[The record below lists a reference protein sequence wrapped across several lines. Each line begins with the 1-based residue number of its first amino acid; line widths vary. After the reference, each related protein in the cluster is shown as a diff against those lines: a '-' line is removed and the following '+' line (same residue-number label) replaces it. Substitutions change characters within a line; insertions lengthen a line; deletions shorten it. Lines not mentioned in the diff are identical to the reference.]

1 MDQLMTY
8 KPPDPLPPEA
18 FAEADADARTPVT
31 TMATRVPVF
40 EVGHKI
46 WGYDLLLSDIAT
58 EKDRPPP
65 GTPKEAAALSNAFSL
80 IVPFMGKNERL
91 ALPMS
96 EDLILTNTAYMF
108 PSEICCLNLRGRIK
122 DAAALGRGLAELK
135 QAGYLIMLSCPRQD
149 PEWAEFL
156 PLARV
161 ARVDLLE
168 FEASELKLTVN
179 WLKERGLEVL
189 AQNVKPGQVEMC
201 LEMGFKYL
209 QGDMRTQSD
218 VVSGKNFS
226 SSQIVKARL
235 LQALAD
241 PEWDVRDVAALI
253 RADVSLAYRLLRY
266 LNSAYF
272 SLPSAITSIES
283 SVLLLGRVGLEQW
296 VYVTIFS
303 DLGVGPLAKHI
314 ITTAAFRGK
323 FLELLAAESNRP
335 TPPPETLFMLG
346 LFSMLEAL
354 LNMPLAE
361 IVAEIKIDAQV
372 TSTLQGKDTEYQPW
386 FTLLLDYER
395 GNWDGARHLAGKLG
409 LTLHDTSMA
418 YTRAMVWVKGIFD

>member
-1 MDQLMTY
+1 MLMRQ
-8 KPPDPLPPEA
+8 KPSDSLLPETLPEDGKA
-18 FAEADADARTPVT
+18 ARTPIT
-31 TMATRVPVF
+31 TMVTRVPVF
-40 EVGHKI
+40 EGGHKI
-46 WGYDLLLSDIAT
+46 WGYDLLLADIGSD
-58 EKDRPPP
+58 KDSPPP
-65 GTPKEAAALSNAFSL
+65 GTPKEVGALSNAFSL
-80 IVPFMGKNERL
+80 IMPFMGKNERL
-91 ALPMS
+91 SLPMS

-108 PSEICCLNLRGRIK
+108 PSEMCCLNLRGRIK
-122 DAAALGRGLAELK
+122 NATALGRNLAELK
-135 QAGYLIMLSCPRQD
+135 QAGYLIMLSCPRQG

-156 PLARV
+156 PLARI

-168 FEASELKLTVN
+168 FSENELKLTAD
-179 WLKERGLEVL
+179 WLKERGVEIL
-189 AQNVKPGQVEMC
+189 AQNVKPGQIEMC
-201 LEMGFKYL
+201 LGMGVKYL
-209 QGDMRTQSD
+209 QGDVRTQSD

-235 LQALAD
+235 LQALTN

-272 SLPSAITSIES
+272 SLPNAITSIES

-323 FLELLAAESNRP
+323 FLELLAGESNRP
-335 TPPPETLFMLG
+335 SPPAETLFMLG

-354 LNMPLAE
+354 LNIPLRD
-361 IVAEIKIDAQV
+361 IVAEIKIDEKV
-372 TSTLQGKDTEYQPW
+372 TRTLQGDDTEYQPW

-395 GNWDGARHLAGKLG
+395 GNWDGARPLAAQLG
-409 LTLHDTSMA
+409 LTLRDISAA
-418 YTRAMVWVKGIFD
+418 YTKAMTWVKGIFG